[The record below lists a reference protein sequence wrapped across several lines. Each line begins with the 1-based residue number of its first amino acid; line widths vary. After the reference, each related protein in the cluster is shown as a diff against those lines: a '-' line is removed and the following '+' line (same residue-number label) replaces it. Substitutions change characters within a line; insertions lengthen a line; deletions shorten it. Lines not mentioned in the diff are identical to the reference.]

1 MKGKNEEEIWSSTSI
16 KGLTVID
23 FGTGE
28 STKKLI
34 DLGAKVITVDR
45 DAEKFKKYGN
55 LGIQL
60 IKCEITNLPFNNK
73 IADLAVF
80 YFTLHEIDPLLHKEA
95 ISNACKVSSKIMVV
109 EPYPKG
115 CPAYQRYAELWR
127 RAMHSVGRFEDYQPI
142 SYWKELI
149 ESCGFEIVVLKRI
162 RQNRDIPLGVL
173 EETVHCIIDEWRKLS
188 VESKYVNEM
197 SEFLKYAKR
206 NGMRWSD
213 LIVMIGESKESL

>member
-1 MKGKNEEEIWSSTSI
+1 MKGKSEEEIWSSTGI

-34 DLGAKVITVDR
+34 DLEAKVIAVDR

-55 LGIQL
+55 MDVRL

-80 YFTLHEIDPLLHKEA
+80 YFTLHEIDPLLHKKV
-95 ISNACKVSSKIMVV
+95 ISNAYKVSSKIMVV

-115 CPAYQRYAELWR
+115 CSAYKRYAELWG
-127 RAMHSVGRFEDYQPI
+127 RAMHSIGRFEDYQPI

-149 ESCGFEIVVLKRI
+149 ESCGFEIAVLKRI
-162 RQNRDIPLGVL
+162 RQNRDIPLDVL
-173 EETVHCIIDEWRKLS
+173 EETVHNTMKEWRKLS
-188 VESKYVNEM
+188 VASKYVNEM
-197 SEFLKYAKR
+197 SEFLEYANR

-213 LIVMIGESKESL
+213 IIVIIGESKEL